1 MFDTLLKFETPR
13 LGFILFVTILF
24 FFTPVPSKNT
34 MLFRSCFLYLPHPP
48 IYCYGEFTLIIYTSN
63 VMVS

>member
-24 FFTPVPSKNT
+24 FLHRFRLKIQCFFGAVFYICHTP
-34 MLFRSCFLYLPHPP
+34 LF
-48 IYCYGEFTLIIYTSN
+48 I
-63 VMVS
+63 VMVNLP